1 MLLNL
6 ILSLFLSV
14 GVPNISGAS
23 TASTTNYLSVKRGYV
38 MSYNGVEGRA
48 NWVGWTLKSS
58 DVGSVDRSNRFM
70 QDESF
75 PRGFKIVEE
84 KDYSHSGF
92 DRGHLCNSEDRT
104 SAEYLN
110 EETFLMSNMIPQT
123 PELNRGPFKFL
134 EEYCRKLAV
143 KRGLTLL
150 IYSGGI
156 GSKGRLGSGVIVPAY
171 CWKVVYTPD
180 KIWCILFPNE
190 RGLNKNWQTY
200 SVSLE
205 TLEKMTGFHF
215 PRKLAQHV
223 HR

>member
-6 ILSLFLSV
+6 ILSVLLSV

-23 TASTTNYLSVKRGYV
+23 SVSTTNYLSVKKGYV

-48 NWVGWTLKSS
+48 NWVGWTLKAS
-58 DVGSVDRSNRFM
+58 DVGTVERTNRFL

-75 PRGFKIVEE
+75 PGGFKITDER
-84 KDYSHSGF
+84 DYAHSGY

-104 SAEYLN
+104 SSFYLN
-110 EETFLMSNMIPQT
+110 QETFLMSNMIPQT
-123 PELNRGPFKFL
+123 PELNRGPFKML
-134 EEYCRKLAV
+134 EDYCRKLV
-143 KRGLTLL
+143 LKKGMNLL

-156 GSKGRLGSGVIVPAY
+156 GAKDRLASNVIVPAY

-190 RGLNKNWQTY
+190 RVLNKNWQTY

-215 PRKLAQHV
+215 PRSM
-223 HR
+223 

>member
-6 ILSLFLSV
+6 VFSILLSV

-23 TASTTNYLSVKRGYV
+23 TASTTNYLSVKKGYV

-48 NWVGWTLKSS
+48 NWVGWTLSAS
-58 DVGSVDRSNRFM
+58 DVGSVERTNRFI

-75 PRGFKIVEE
+75 PSGFKIVDER
-84 KDYSHSGF
+84 DYAHSGF

-104 SAEYLN
+104 SSEYLN

-123 PELNRGPFKFL
+123 PELNRGAFKFL

-143 KRGLTLL
+143 KRGQNLL
-150 IYSGGI
+150 IYAGGI
-156 GSKGRLGSGVIVPAY
+156 GSKGRLASGVIVPAY

-200 SVSLE
+200 SVPLV
-205 TLEKMTGFHF
+205 TLEKMTGYKF
-215 PRKLAQHV
+215 PRKLL
-223 HR
+223 

>member
-6 ILSLFLSV
+6 IFSLLLSV

-23 TASTTNYLSVKRGYV
+23 SASTTNYLSVKKGYV

-48 NWVGWTLKSS
+48 NWVGWTLKAS
-58 DVGSVDRSNRFM
+58 DVGAVDRTNRFV

-75 PRGFKIVEE
+75 PRSFKIVDER
-84 KDYSHSGF
+84 DYAHSGY

-104 SAEYLN
+104 SSYYLN

-123 PELNRGPFKFL
+123 PELNRGPFKML
-134 EEYCRKLAV
+134 EEYCRKLAI
-143 KRGLTLL
+143 KKGQNLL
-150 IYSGGI
+150 IYAGGI
-156 GSKGRLGSGVIVPAY
+156 GAKDRLFSGVIVPTY

-190 RGLNKNWQTY
+190 RDLNKNWQTY
-200 SVSLE
+200 SVPLE
-205 TLEKMTGFHF
+205 TLEKMTGFDF
-215 PRKLAQHV
+215 PRKLP
-223 HR
+223 

>member
-6 ILSLFLSV
+6 VLSILLSV

-23 TASTTNYLSVKRGYV
+23 TASKTNYLSVKKGYV

-48 NWVGWTLKSS
+48 NWVGWTLNAS
-58 DVGSVDRSNRFM
+58 DVGPVDRSNRFV

-75 PRGFKIVEE
+75 PRGFKIVDE
-84 KDYSHSGF
+84 KDYSHSGY

-104 SAEYLN
+104 SSEYLN

-123 PELNRGPFKFL
+123 RELNRGPFKML
-134 EEYCRKLAV
+134 EAYCRKLAI
-143 KRGLTLL
+143 KKGMNLL

-156 GSKGRLGSGVIVPAY
+156 GAKDRLGSNVIVPAY
-171 CWKVVYTPD
+171 CWKVVYTPE

-190 RGLNKNWQTY
+190 RDLNKNWQTY
-200 SVSLE
+200 SVPLE
-205 TLEKMTGFHF
+205 TLEKMTGFRF
-215 PRKLAQHV
+215 PRKLP
-223 HR
+223 

>member
-6 ILSLFLSV
+6 IFSILFSV

-23 TASTTNYLSVKRGYV
+23 TASTTNYLSVKKGYV

-48 NWVGWTLKSS
+48 NWVGWTLTAS
-58 DVGSVDRSNRFM
+58 DVGSVDRTNRFV

-75 PRGFKIVEE
+75 PRGFKIVDE
-84 KDYSHSGF
+84 KDYTHSGY

-104 SAEYLN
+104 SSEYLN

-123 PELNRGPFKFL
+123 SDLNRGPFKML

-143 KRGLTLL
+143 KKGQNLL

-156 GSKGRLGSGVIVPAY
+156 GAKDRLVSGVIVPAY

-190 RGLNKNWQTY
+190 RVLNKNWQTY
-200 SVSLE
+200 SVPLE

-215 PRKLAQHV
+215 PRKLT
-223 HR
+223 